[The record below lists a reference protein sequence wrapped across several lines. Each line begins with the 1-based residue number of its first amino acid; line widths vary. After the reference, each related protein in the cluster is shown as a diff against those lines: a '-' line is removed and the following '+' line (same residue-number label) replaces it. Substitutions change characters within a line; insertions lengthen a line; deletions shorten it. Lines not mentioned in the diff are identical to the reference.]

1 MVEGGVAIVKY
12 ILFLSNLVL
21 WVAGLGLI
29 ITGTV
34 MQLKFQYIFDL
45 LGDDRLATPHVLI
58 ALGFMCTLLGFL
70 GCCGAIRENYCL
82 TVSFAVLLALVMMVE
97 TAAIIA
103 GYALIDPLEKS
114 FGKEL
119 TDGLKRYG
127 KSEGVT
133 WAWDEMQQKFQC
145 CGVHNST
152 DFLGNLPES
161 CCVQQVS
168 NCIKSKAPIH
178 TSGCMIKAQNFFSQH
193 TLIVGILSTVVV
205 TLQVL
210 GVCFACCLSKSILKD
225 FHDFYY

>member
-21 WVAGLGLI
+21 WVGGLGLI

-34 MQLKFQYIFDL
+34 MQLKFPLLFDL
-45 LGDDRLATPHVLI
+45 LGDERLATPIVLI
-58 ALGFMCTLLGFL
+58 GLGCMCTLLGFL

-82 TVSFAVLLALVMMVE
+82 TVSFAVLLALVLMVE

-114 FGKEL
+114 LGKEL

-127 KSEGVT
+127 KADGVT
-133 WAWDEMQQKFQC
+133 LAWDGMQQEWDC
-145 CGVHNST
+145 CGVYNSS
-152 DFLGNLPES
+152 DYAGNLPES
-161 CCVQQVS
+161 CCVNPVYG
-168 NCIKSKAPIH
+168 CIKNKAPIH
-178 TSGCMIKAQNFFSQH
+178 TTGCLGQAQKLIGQH
-193 TLIVGILSTVVV
+193 TFIVGIISTVLV